1 MRIEKAEKSALDL
14 FLKQSFSCSRMR
26 NCSVR
31 AVGIRWSCDAHPP
44 SNTNCTRCGERAWW
58 VFCKC
63 HQMAWLTRAQTN
75 TG

>member
-1 MRIEKAEKSALDL
+1 
-14 FLKQSFSCSRMR
+14 MR
-26 NCSVR
+26 NCLVR

-58 VFCKC
+58 VFFKC
-63 HQMAWLTRAQTN
+63 HQMTWLTRAQTN